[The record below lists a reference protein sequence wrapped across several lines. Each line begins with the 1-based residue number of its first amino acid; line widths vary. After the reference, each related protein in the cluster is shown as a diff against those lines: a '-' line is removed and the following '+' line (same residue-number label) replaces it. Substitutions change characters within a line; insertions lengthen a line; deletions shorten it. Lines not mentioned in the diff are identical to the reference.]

1 MMKMMK
7 VTKMIFMV
15 VEDEDSEYNDNEF
28 LDESKNTAFVTVPE
42 RVV

>member
-1 MMKMMK
+1 MMKMM
-7 VTKMIFMV
+7 KMIFMV
-15 VEDEDSEYNDNEF
+15 VEDEDSEYNDKEF